1 MSIVLL
7 GSTSGSCT
15 LQEQAVAGTTVLTLP
30 TTSGTV
36 LTSASP
42 QSSFPPNIAGNGPAF
57 SAYPNAQQTISS
69 TSTWTKINFQTEEFD
84 TNNNFDNATNMRFT
98 PTVAGYYQI
107 SANFVTTSTGGTSER
122 IAIYKNGSI
131 FKSGTYVISYMES
144 GHVSTL
150 IYFNGSTDY
159 VEAYAW
165 VTSARTLQATDNTTW
180 FQGVLVRAA

>member
-1 MSIVLL
+1 MDYIMSLILQ
-7 GSTSGSCT
+7 SSGGGQVT
-15 LQEQAVAGTTVLTLP
+15 IQEPTTASNFTQTLP
-30 TTSGTV
+30 AATGSVMVSG
-36 LTSASP
+36 
-42 QSSFPPNIAGNGPAF
+42 NMPAF
-57 SAYPNAQQTISS
+57 SAYLGSAQTISS

-84 TNNNFDNATNMRFT
+84 TNNNFDSTTNMRFT

-107 SANFVTTSTGGTSER
+107 SANFITTSTGGTSER

-150 IYFNGSTDY
+150 IYLNGSTDY

-165 VTSARTLQATDNTTW
+165 VTSARTLQANDNATW